1 MTTNA
6 QHLPVLRRNL
16 APAQTRFRALT
27 LRPVLARVATRALP
41 MITASLTAVATV
53 LTAERA
59 VRDVA
64 SKLTPAEPVAPTTT
78 LTTSARTVATEW
90 LTVERRRRTR

>member
-6 QHLPVLRRNL
+6 QHLPVSRRSMV
-16 APAQTRFRALT
+16 PAQTPSRALT
-27 LRPVLARVATRALP
+27 LRPALTLIATRALP
-41 MITASLTAVATV
+41 AITASLAAAATV

-64 SKLTPAEPVAPTTT
+64 SKLTPTQPAAPPTT
-78 LTTSARTVATEW
+78 LTTSARTVVTEW
-90 LTVERRRRTR
+90 LTVERHRRPR